1 MNAEAVKGNQG
12 MGMRIVTPNDRLMC
26 VSFCPKCKCTQSTSH
41 DDDGGDDAGNDDG
54 NDAGDDGDGADDAAY
69 DDDSDG
75 DDYDDGDGDDDGDD
89 DGNGDGDG
97 DSNGPGLRYEG
108 SLKNSMDFS
117 T

>member
-41 DDDGGDDAGNDDG
+41 DDDGGDDDG

-89 DGNGDGDG
+89 DGNGNGDG